1 MVKHIKLSNT
11 QVNYNLLKN
20 KDREQFDKILH
31 THIYIYICPTHTH
44 NLHYNK
50 SLLITSNLTGLLSR
64 KTGKEMLPFWHSSFL
79 TMVFTTIYV
88 HGLLEEKS

>member
-31 THIYIYICPTHTH
+31 TYIYIYMSYTHTQFA
-44 NLHYNK
+44 L
-50 SLLITSNLTGLLSR
+50 
-64 KTGKEMLPFWHSSFL
+64 
-79 TMVFTTIYV
+79 
-88 HGLLEEKS
+88 

>member
-1 MVKHIKLSNT
+1 MVKHIKLSNI

-44 NLHYNK
+44 N
-50 SLLITSNLTGLLSR
+50 
-64 KTGKEMLPFWHSSFL
+64 
-79 TMVFTTIYV
+79 
-88 HGLLEEKS
+88 